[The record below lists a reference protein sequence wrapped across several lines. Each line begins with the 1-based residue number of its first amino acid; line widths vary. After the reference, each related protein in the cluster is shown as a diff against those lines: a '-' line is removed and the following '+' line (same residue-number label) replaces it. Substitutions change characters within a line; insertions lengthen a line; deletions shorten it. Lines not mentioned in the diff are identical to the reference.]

1 MSKPKPGYTVR
12 WFFGGVLMAV
22 GFLMA
27 ALSGLCSAGVVVF
40 TAIGGKSDNNEFLFA
55 LMLVA
60 LVGGPPIV
68 LGGLLYVVGR
78 FLRGSGL

>member
-27 ALSGLCSAGVVVF
+27 ALSGLCSAGV
-40 TAIGGKSDNNEFLFA
+40 GGKSDNNEFLFA